1 MPDLQFE
8 GEQEYAPQYHQPE
21 TPVLVRWILAT
32 GFVRNAR
39 QAQYVLL
46 AAAVLAGLLALFFF
60 VSAAAGGIG
69 PSGKT
74 PPPPGVPVTQGFP
87 PGS

>member
-1 MPDLQFE
+1 MSDLQFE
-8 GEQEYAPQYHQPE
+8 GEQEYASENTQPT

-32 GFVRNAR
+32 GLVREAR

-46 AAAVLAGLLALFFF
+46 AVAVLAVLLALFFF
-60 VSAAAGGIG
+60 VSATTGGIG

-87 PGS
+87 PSS